1 MCCEG
6 VLAGRIRRELDVF
19 RGSRHVVRNVYAHDF
34 DPEQMRLLVTRLPD
48 TMDRV
53 ARDLS
58 AFADRLEDI
67 AEEGDE

>member
-1 MCCEG
+1 M
-6 VLAGRIRRELDVF
+6 
-19 RGSRHVVRNVYAHDF
+19 VRNVYTYDF
-34 DPEQMRLLVTRLPD
+34 DPEQMRLLVTRLLD
-48 TMDRV
+48 TMNRV